1 MPGGLGD
8 FHPASGPES
17 STSMSRSASHEVR
30 VEHLREIPSLDEIRR
45 KVKIN
50 KREDQPKS
58 DLPNERI
65 KEKKEGKS
73 FVESTDKAMSVAS
86 AESEKK
92 EHPLQHSW

>member
-1 MPGGLGD
+1 
-8 FHPASGPES
+8 
-17 STSMSRSASHEVR
+17 MSRSASHEVR

>member
-1 MPGGLGD
+1 
-8 FHPASGPES
+8 
-17 STSMSRSASHEVR
+17 MSRSASHEVR
-30 VEHLREIPSLDEIRR
+30 VEHFREIPSLDEIRR

-50 KREDQPKS
+50 KREDQHKS

-65 KEKKEGKS
+65 EEKKESKS
-73 FVESTDKAMSVAS
+73 FVESTGKTMSVAS